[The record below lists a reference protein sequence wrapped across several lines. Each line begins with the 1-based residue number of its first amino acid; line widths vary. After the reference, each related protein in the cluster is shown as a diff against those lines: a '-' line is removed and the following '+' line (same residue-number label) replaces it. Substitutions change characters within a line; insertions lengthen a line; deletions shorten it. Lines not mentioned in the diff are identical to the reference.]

1 VSQIETQ
8 YEIRDLKGIQEMAA
22 AEALQKVVWKSD
34 EDFDNKDILTA
45 IQHAGGM
52 VVGAFDPRGTQAGFI
67 FGFPTIHPHV
77 FHSHRLAV
85 LPAHRRHGLGEK
97 LKWFQRDWCLARSID
112 TVQWTTDPLR
122 TINADLNIRCLGA
135 ISKVY
140 YENYYGEMDGINA
153 GAPSDRILMEWN
165 LTAPRVLSRIKGD
178 APQLDPAGAVAANPG
193 AIGTN
198 KWEVLELDA
207 PLIRINLPED
217 FGLLLTTDLEMALN
231 WRLHIREALERQLSR
246 GYFISQF
253 TRMNGPAYLLE
264 RSPLSQT
271 SQ

>member
-1 VSQIETQ
+1 MSRSETR

-52 VVGAFDPRGTQAGFI
+52 VVGAFDPQGTLAGFI
-67 FGFPTIHPHV
+67 FGFPTIHPQV

-97 LKWFQRDWCLARSID
+97 LKWFQRDWCLARNID

-153 GAPSDRILMEWN
+153 GAPSDRILMDWH
-165 LTAPRVLSRIKGD
+165 LTAPRVLARIKGE
-178 APQLDPAGAVAANPG
+178 APQINPAGAAEVNPR
-193 AIGTN
+193 AVGTIT
-198 KWEVLELDA
+198 WEVLDLNA
-207 PLIRINLPED
+207 PLILLNLPED
-217 FGLLLTTDLEMALN
+217 FGFLLSTDLEMALN
-231 WRLHIREALERQLSR
+231 WRLHIREALERHFAR

-253 TRMNGPAYLLE
+253 TRINGPAYLLE
-264 RSPLSQT
+264 RSPLSLITQ
-271 SQ
+271 